1 MKKLIIFSAALAAL
15 VSCNKSIIEM
25 PVASDAKGYIVLDV
39 ATSDVMVET
48 KALAA
53 NESLDGY
60 NITLINKTTSATIWT
75 KEYGEAVADASLW
88 KVDPGTYTIKVENK
102 SAAEVYPDNSS
113 AGEIRIYGETDV
125 PVTAGK
131 SSVCTVSCSPVNGKI
146 SFNGTDNFLSIFTDP
161 TVTVTDNTR
170 TASLGTVSKTFGNA
184 AFYNPCTVTWTLKA
198 KVESVEKSY
207 TGDVTITAAHW
218 SKVTFDVSSTNGVI
232 NVTISVN
239 DTMTESSVDA
249 PVDPLK

>member
-25 PVASDAKGYIVLDV
+25 PVASDEKGYIVLDV

-53 NESLDGY
+53 NASLDGY
-60 NITLINKTTSATIWT
+60 NITLINKTTSAKWT

-102 SAAEVYPDNSS
+102 SENEVYPDNSS
-113 AGEIRIYGETDV
+113 AGNIRIYGETDV
-125 PVTAGK
+125 PVTAGR
-131 SSVCTVSCSPVNGKI
+131 SSTCTVSCSPVNGKI
-146 SFNGTDNFLSIFTDP
+146 SFYGTDNFLSIFTDP

-170 TASLGTVSKTFGNA
+170 TASLGTVSNTSENA
-184 AFYNPCTVTWTLKA
+184 AFFNPCTVTWTLTA
-198 KVESVEKSY
+198 EVESVEKTY

-239 DTMTESSVDA
+239 DTMTESDVDA

>member
-25 PVASDAKGYIVLDV
+25 PVASDEKGYIVLDV

-48 KALAA
+48 KALTA
-53 NESLDGY
+53 NASLAGY
-60 NITLINKTTSATIWT
+60 NITLINNATSATWT

-102 SAAEVYPDNSS
+102 SEADVYPDNSS
-113 AGEIRIYGETDV
+113 AGEIRIYGENNVT
-125 PVTAGK
+125 VTAGE
-131 SSVCTVSCSPVNGKI
+131 SSACTVSCSPVNGKI
-146 SFNGTDNFLSIFTDP
+146 SFKGTDNFLSKFTDP

-170 TASLGTVSKTFGNA
+170 TASLGTVSNTFGNA
-184 AFYNPCTVTWTLKA
+184 AFFNPCTVTWTLTA
-198 KVESVEKSY
+198 KVESVEKTY

-239 DTMTESSVDA
+239 DTMTGLDVDA
-249 PVDPLK
+249 PVDPLE

>member
-25 PVASDAKGYIVLDV
+25 PVASDEKGYIVLDV

-53 NESLDGY
+53 NTDLKGY
-60 NITLINKTTSATIWT
+60 NITLINKTTPAKSWT
-75 KEYGEAVADASLW
+75 KEYAEAQNAELW
-88 KVDPGTYTIKVENK
+88 KVAPGDYTIKVENK
-102 SAAEVYPDNSS
+102 SEAEVYPDNSS
-113 AGEIRIYGETDV
+113 AGDIRIYGENDV
-125 PVTAGK
+125 TVTAGK
-131 SSVCTVSCSPVNGKI
+131 SSGCTVNCKPVNGKI
-146 SFNGTDNFLSIFTDP
+146 SFDGTANFLSIFTDP

-170 TASLGTVSKTFGNA
+170 TASLGTVSNTFGDA
-184 AFYNPCTVTWTLKA
+184 AFFNPCTVTWTLTA
-198 KVESVEKSY
+198 KVESVEKTY

-239 DTMTESSVDA
+239 DTMTDSSVDA

>member
-25 PVASDAKGYIVLDV
+25 PVASDEKGYIVLDV

-48 KALAA
+48 KALTA
-53 NESLDGY
+53 NASLDEY
-60 NITLINKTTSATIWT
+60 NITLINNETSATWT

-102 SAAEVYPDNSS
+102 SEKEVYPNNSS
-113 AGEIRIYGETDV
+113 AGDIRIYGETNV
-125 PVTAGK
+125 EVTAGK
-131 SSVCTVSCSPVNGKI
+131 SSGCTVNCKPVNGKI
-146 SFNGTDNFLSIFTDP
+146 SFDGTANFLRIFTDP

-170 TASLGTVSKTFGNA
+170 TASLGTVSNTFGDA
-184 AFYNPCTVTWTLKA
+184 AFFNPCTVTWTLRA
-198 KVESVEKSY
+198 KVESVEKTY

-239 DTMTESSVDA
+239 DTMTESDVDA